1 MLKFTAALL
10 IKIGLEHLFHRRIHL
25 SHVPNAE
32 AAFIGFCKNK
42 KLAEGGSLCGFSI
55 GSLAQDRLLTWAAE
69 FCRQNRY
76 GGFVYAG
83 GDLRFFDRDYDVLKA
98 EAARDRSK
106 YHRADGR
113 PGDEETDHT
122 LFLVVPPG
130 AAPQLPAPLVPA
142 PAPGAPP
149 PENV

>member
-10 IKIGLEHLFHRRIHL
+10 VKIGLEHLFHRRIHL

-83 GDLRFFDRDYDVLKA
+83 GVFLFYDRVD
-98 EAARDRSK
+98 S
-106 YHRADGR
+106 
-113 PGDEETDHT
+113 P
-122 LFLVVPPG
+122 
-130 AAPQLPAPLVPA
+130 
-142 PAPGAPP
+142 
-149 PENV
+149 